1 MHRVSTHPHDEQCYA
16 SIRMFMC
23 VCVCICECVRV
34 LLARARQPAFARLVD
49 AHNGRYIE
57 RAIALSL
64 SRGRFS
70 IAPRH
75 SRCKTLSNSFT
86 AVADG
91 AFAIVG
97 NLHCRSTRTFAC
109 CELKRESRCLFVRTC
124 ARMLFVPSSILR
136 VYFIWDCLR
145 IVSFDC
151 VQFKI
156 V

>member
-1 MHRVSTHPHDEQCYA
+1 MSNATLLYVCS
-16 SIRMFMC
+16 C

>member
-1 MHRVSTHPHDEQCYA
+1 MLRFYTYVHV
-16 SIRMFMC
+16 C
-23 VCVCICECVRV
+23 VCVYMWMCTCAVG
-34 LLARARQPAFARLVD
+34 ARTPASFARLVD